1 MALKLNIIIGST
13 RPGRVGPVIARWL
26 KEAADKHGKFAADL
40 VDLADFD
47 LPLLDEAA
55 HPATRQYSNLP
66 TKRWSASVA
75 SADAFLFVTP
85 EYDYF
90 APATL
95 VNAVQVLLHEWLY
108 KPAGVLSYGGVSG
121 GLRSAQVLRQLLSN
135 VNVHAL
141 PQVVPVHSFSQF
153 IDNGVFDPN
162 EQIRGGVN
170 AMLDELHKWARA
182 LRAFAPSRPPTAPT
196 RAPRPDPTAC
206 GPGDCPPATTP
217 RIASL
222 AGRGA
227 GGRARRAGRFRQLYL
242 RQARHA

>member
-13 RPGRVGPVIARWL
+13 RPGRVGPVIAQWL
-26 KEAADKHGKFAADL
+26 KEAADKHGKFAVEL

-55 HPATRQYSNLP
+55 HPATRRYANEP

-90 APATL
+90 APAAL

-153 IDNGVFDPN
+153 IDNGVFNPN

-182 LRAFAPSRPPTAPT
+182 LRSL
-196 RAPRPDPTAC
+196 RAE
-206 GPGDCPPATTP
+206 
-217 RIASL
+217 
-222 AGRGA
+222 
-227 GGRARRAGRFRQLYL
+227 
-242 RQARHA
+242 QAADSAVQNAAA